1 VPIANSL
8 FAEYYFGYLTNLYN
22 LKNRLINVKT
32 VLPISLLTNLN
43 LNDRIII
50 RDKRYIINDMK
61 SNLRTGEVNFS
72 LYLDFRPV
80 NPPSINTVSSLAA
93 CYDYLINIQRDSFA
107 DLTSSLVG
115 VTMSPNPLNS
125 SGFVTICVP
134 ANTTGIERTITI
146 TITINNRDGNTL
158 INYLYIIQQA

>member
-1 VPIANSL
+1 
-8 FAEYYFGYLTNLYN
+8 
-22 LKNRLINVKT
+22 
-32 VLPISLLTNLN
+32 
-43 LNDRIII
+43 
-50 RDKRYIINDMK
+50 MK
-61 SNLRTGEVNFS
+61 SNLRTGEVDFS

-93 CYDYLINIQRDSFA
+93 CYDYLINIQRNSFA
-107 DLTSSLVG
+107 DLTSSLGG

-125 SGFVTICVP
+125 SGNVTVCIP

-158 INYLYIIQQA
+158 INYIYIIQQA

>member
-1 VPIANSL
+1 
-8 FAEYYFGYLTNLYN
+8 
-22 LKNRLINVKT
+22 
-32 VLPISLLTNLN
+32 
-43 LNDRIII
+43 
-50 RDKRYIINDMK
+50 MK
-61 SNLRTGEVNFS
+61 SNLRTGDVNFS

-93 CYDYLINIQRDSFA
+93 CYDYLINIERNSFA
-107 DLTSSLVG
+107 DLTSSLAG
-115 VTMSPNPLNS
+115 VTMNPDPLTT

-158 INYLYIIQQA
+158 IDYLFIIQQA

>member
-1 VPIANSL
+1 
-8 FAEYYFGYLTNLYN
+8 
-22 LKNRLINVKT
+22 
-32 VLPISLLTNLN
+32 
-43 LNDRIII
+43 
-50 RDKRYIINDMK
+50 MK
-61 SNLRTGEVNFS
+61 SNLRTGDVNFS

-93 CYDYLINIQRDSFA
+93 CYDYLINIQRNSFA
-107 DLTSSLVG
+107 DLTSSLGG
-115 VTMSPNPLNS
+115 VTMNPDPLTT

-158 INYLYIIQQA
+158 IDYLFIIQQA